1 MNPYEQWLIRYGYA
15 GVFVGLL
22 LGIVGLPIPDETL
35 LTISGYLAFRG
46 DFRLLPTCAV
56 GFLGSACGITISYVL
71 GRVVGLRL
79 DGRLGRF
86 LHLDRNALERVHRW
100 FARGGKW
107 LLLVGYFIPGVRH
120 FTAIVA
126 GSSKLEA
133 LSFALFAYTGAAV
146 WSLTFISIGYRF
158 GGEWNRVA
166 HAISEHRLLVLAAAA
181 VALVVWLAFH
191 LRSRKHRGRGV
202 PPGS

>member
-1 MNPYEQWLIRYGYA
+1 MNHYEELLIRYGYL
-15 GVFVGLL
+15 GIFLGLV

-79 DGRLGRF
+79 DGRLGRI
-86 LHLDRNALERVHRW
+86 LHLDPNVLERVHRW

-107 LLLVGYFIPGVRH
+107 VLLVGYFIPGVRH
-120 FTAIVA
+120 LTAIVA
-126 GSSKLEA
+126 GSSKLEVPA
-133 LSFALFAYTGAAV
+133 FALFAYSGALL

-158 GGEWNRVA
+158 GGEWKRVA
-166 HAISEHRLLVLAAAA
+166 HAISDHRLLVLGVAAI
-181 VALVVWLAFH
+181 ALVVWFAFH
-191 LRSRKHRGRGV
+191 VRARRNRGRSA
-202 PPGS
+202 PPES

>member
-1 MNPYEQWLIRYGYA
+1 MNSYEEWLTRYGYA
-15 GVFVGLL
+15 GIFLGLV

-35 LTISGYLAFRG
+35 LTLSGYLAFRG

-56 GFLGSACGITISYVL
+56 GFFGSACGITISYLL

-79 DGRLGRF
+79 DGKLGRW
-86 LHLDRNALERVHRW
+86 LHLDRKALERVHAW

-126 GSSKLEA
+126 GSSKLEVPV
-133 LSFALFAYTGAAV
+133 FALFAYTGALL

-158 GGEWNRVA
+158 GGEWNRVF
-166 HAISEHRLLVLAAAA
+166 HAISDHRLLVLAVAGAALIGWF
-181 VALVVWLAFH
+181 ALRVRA
-191 LRSRKHRGRGV
+191 RRDRGRGV